1 MGITVIQ
8 RSNART
14 RRLNPRLALVLAGG
28 AVTGGAFKLG
38 GLRALDD
45 YLVSRK
51 VVDFDIYVGLSAGAF
66 LAAPLAAGITPAELV
81 ASMEGT
87 GEIGEFKLLDVY
99 FPNVG
104 ELVTKPLEYL
114 TDLVTYFPRTVG
126 EILVKSPDT
135 VQRARLPIERWLAEP
150 TLENLRRIASVV
162 VEGLT
167 AETEFPV
174 PLDYLPSGLFD
185 NRRIERFIRNGFHE
199 RGLTNSFHA
208 LYRQRGKELYIVAVN
223 LDTAERVVFGHDED
237 SALTI
242 SEAVQATTALPG
254 FYKPARI
261 KGVDYIDGGVRR
273 TANLD
278 VAIEHGADLIVCY
291 NPFRP
296 FNNPVV
302 RGSRRGEHGSPL
314 ANHGMLAVMNQV
326 FRAMLH
332 SRLHLALG
340 QYREDPSFR
349 GDIVLIEPTDT
360 DETFFNMFPMNFW
373 ERRRAADHGYLS
385 TTMAID
391 AHYETLSRVFERHG
405 LAVSRRHMDASASR
419 IRESLLEDPALLEAD
434 AG

>member
-1 MGITVIQ
+1 M
-8 RSNART
+8 
-14 RRLNPRLALVLAGG
+14 ALVLAGG

-66 LAAPLAAGITPAELV
+66 LAAPLAAGITPAELI
-81 ASMEGT
+81 ASMEGE
-87 GEIGEFKLLDVY
+87 GDIREFRLIDVY
-99 FPNVG
+99 FPNIG
-104 ELVTKPLEYL
+104 EMVTKPLEYL
-114 TDLVTYFPRTVG
+114 TDLVTYFPRTIG

-135 VQRARLPIERWLAEP
+135 VQRMRSPLERWLAEP
-150 TLENLRRIASVV
+150 TLENLREVAAVAV
-162 VEGLT
+162 DGLT

-185 NRRIERFIRNGFHE
+185 NRRIERFIREGFTE

-296 FNNPVV
+296 FNNTIE
-302 RGSRRGEHGSPL
+302 RERRRGERGTAL
-314 ANHGMLAVMNQV
+314 ADHGMLAVLNQV
-326 FRAMLH
+326 FRALLH
-332 SRLHLALG
+332 SRLHLALN
-340 QYREDPSFR
+340 QYRDDPNFH

-385 TTMAID
+385 TKMAID

-405 LAVSRRHMDASASR
+405 LTVSRRHMEESASR
-419 IRESLLEDPALLEAD
+419 IRESLGDDEALLEAD